1 MSYTKRNTRVDV
13 VTIVTTFDDSDTA
26 LSVTVA
32 AQLHNRVANDQ
43 VPTEIADLPLKAVTF
58 NLIGSPVA
66 TTNYTAATKTV
77 NGNQFAALA
86 RQIVLD
92 EATRQG
98 I

>member
-13 VTIVTTFDDSDTA
+13 VTITTIFNDADVA
-26 LSVTVA
+26 LSVTCS
-32 AQLHNRVANDQ
+32 AQLRTRVANDQ
-43 VPTEIADLPLKAVTF
+43 VSTELADLPLKAVSF
-58 NLIGSPVA
+58 DLIGSPVSS
-66 TTNYTAATKTV
+66 TNYTAATKTV
-77 NGNQFAALA
+77 NGVQHAALL